1 MKIRIKKTMWIIFAL
16 GFWGVLY
23 PELTL
28 TEDTLRIVWEDGKEQ
43 EEWERESAAKIY
55 YDLLQ
60 AEPKQ
65 IKIKSRLLEILAGL
79 LEKE

>member
-43 EEWERESAAKIY
+43 EEWERESATKIY